1 MTTGDDD
8 ETGKVLSSVAADR
21 RDKGS
26 SYLYSNSTKDNAS
39 IGNTSASGDDDASDI
54 QDRGYLNADDD
65 GEESQELKDNNRDN
79 ASSDTTPV
87 VISGGP
93 VDDDYGRPDMYSD
106 SDKSANNT
114 FISQYDI
121 QLEPRHCIWTPAIK
135 ESSHSGCMTPDLT
148 GECEPPQ
155 DAEEHVE
162 VEQMLENLERPKI
175 TRYPDQNAGVA
186 HSKMETENQSYEAR
200 VGEGSQENPYAPF
213 ASALDWE
220 IAKWAKLRGPSSTA
234 FTEFMV
240 IDGVQERLGLTFK
253 NTLELNKIIDT
264 HLPGCPPFQRKEVLV
279 GDEVCKVFY
288 RNIIQCI
295 RALFADPDLSPH
307 LIFTPE
313 WHYADED
320 KEERIYHDMH
330 TGSWWWS
337 TQVAVERNTPGAT
350 IVPVIVST
358 DKTQLTHFQ
367 NKSAYPVYMT
377 IGNIQKNI
385 RRKTLSQ
392 AYVLL
397 GYLPTTKL
405 ELEKNK
411 AKRRRLTTN
420 LYHACMHCILD
431 PLISAG
437 RDGVFMSTAEGIV
450 HRNHPILACFIGDYP
465 EQVLT
470 TCSVSGDCPVCG
482 TTCKDLGHFDVDD
495 VPHPRKPDEF
505 LEALDSFWRNS
516 AGFLRI
522 CSDICMK
529 PVPQPL
535 WHGLPHVNIH
545 QSMTPDVLHQLY
557 QGVFKHLKL
566 WVFDACDK
574 AVIDARCRIS
584 SLSRVSGHEHDQ
596 MCRFFLG
603 LLIDIHLPNN
613 LSNIRLIHS
622 VQALLDFL
630 YLAQYPIHSGTM
642 LRLLTDTLSHFH
654 ANKDIFVILSNCDH
668 FNIPKFHAMI
678 HYVYLIKMF
687 GTTDNFNTQYME
699 CLHIDLI
706 KDVYAA
712 TNHKDEGKQITTW
725 NERKER
731 IHHHNQHVTC
741 HMTGG
746 FLKPV
751 DLVPPTLSP
760 HRQLMMARHPSQHA
774 VPLDRLQDTY
784 GAPLFKV
791 ALRRFILSINNP
803 TQTCQQLEASLWQ
816 LLPGC
821 FNTAYINNGTG
832 NGRGVKG
839 YHIGRVR
846 VVFSIP
852 QKFHTHLFSPLVQ
865 VPLHLAYVQWH
876 SPANLR

>member
-1 MTTGDDD
+1 
-8 ETGKVLSSVAADR
+8 
-21 RDKGS
+21 
-26 SYLYSNSTKDNAS
+26 
-39 IGNTSASGDDDASDI
+39 
-54 QDRGYLNADDD
+54 
-65 GEESQELKDNNRDN
+65 
-79 ASSDTTPV
+79 
-87 VISGGP
+87 
-93 VDDDYGRPDMYSD
+93 
-106 SDKSANNT
+106 
-114 FISQYDI
+114 
-121 QLEPRHCIWTPAIK
+121 
-135 ESSHSGCMTPDLT
+135 
-148 GECEPPQ
+148 
-155 DAEEHVE
+155 
-162 VEQMLENLERPKI
+162 MLENLERPKI

-186 HSKMETENQSYEAR
+186 HSKMETENQSYEAQ

-240 IDGVQERLGLTFK
+240 INGVQERLGLTFK

-264 HLPGCPPFQRKEVLV
+264 HLPGHPPFQRKEVLV
-279 GDEVCKVFY
+279 GDEVCEVFY

-295 RALFADPDLSPH
+295 HTLFADPDLSPH

-313 WHYADED
+313 RHYADED

-337 TQVAVERNTPGAT
+337 TQVAVEWNTLGAT

-358 DKTQLTHFQ
+358 VTFAGHKTQLTHFR
-367 NKSAYPVYMT
+367 NKSVYPVYMT
-377 IGNIQKNI
+377 ISNIPKNI
-385 RRKTLSQ
+385 CRKTSSQ

-411 AKRRRLTTN
+411 AKRRQLTAN
-420 LYHACMHCILD
+420 LYHACMHCILN

-450 HRNHPILACFIGDYP
+450 HWNHPILACFIGDYP

-482 TTCKDLGHFDVDD
+482 TTREDLGHFDVDD
-495 VPHPRKPDEF
+495 VPRPCKLDEF
-505 LEALDSFWRNS
+505 LEALNSFWRDS

-522 CSDICMK
+522 CSDIHMK

-535 WHGLPHVNIH
+535 WHGLPHINIH

-566 WVFDACDK
+566 WVFDACNK
-574 AVIDARCRIS
+574 AEIDARCHRLPPNHNIRVFMKGIS

-613 LSNIRLIHS
+613 LSNIRLIRS
-622 VQALLDFL
+622 VRALLDFL
-630 YLAQYPIHSGTM
+630 YLAQYPIHSGTT
-642 LRLLTDTLSHFH
+642 LRLLTDALSH
-654 ANKDIFVILSNCDH
+654 
-668 FNIPKFHAMI
+668 
-678 HYVYLIKMF
+678 
-687 GTTDNFNTQYME
+687 NFNTQYTE
-699 CLHIDLI
+699 RLHIDLI
-706 KDVYAA
+706 KDAYAA
-712 TNHKDEGKQITTW
+712 TNHKDEGEQITTW

-731 IHHHNQHVTC
+731 IHRHDQHVTC

-746 FLKPV
+746 FPKPV
-751 DLVPPTLSP
+751 DLVPPTLSL
-760 HRQLMMARHPSQHA
+760 HHQLMMARHPSQHT

-791 ALRRFILSINNP
+791 ALRRFISSINSP
-803 TQTCQQLEASLWQ
+803 TQTRQQPEASLWQ
-816 LLPGC
+816 LHFPFTRLPIWHVIKFLQFDPVTGKQSTADAIHARPARSSKYNC
-821 FNTAYINNGTG
+821 LVPGRFDTAYINDGTG

-865 VPLHLAYVQWH
+865 VPLHLAYVQWY
-876 SPANLR
+876 SPLTNRDPNHGMFKICPQMESDASWICSIIPVANIQRSIHLIPKFGPVVPTEWTSDSVLDCCDTFFVNDLSDRQIFHTLYNFTI